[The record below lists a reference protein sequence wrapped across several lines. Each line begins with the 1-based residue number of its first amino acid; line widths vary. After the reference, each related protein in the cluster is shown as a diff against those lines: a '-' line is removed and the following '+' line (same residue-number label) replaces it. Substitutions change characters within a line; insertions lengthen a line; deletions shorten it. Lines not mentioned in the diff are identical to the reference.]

1 MGRVTLQT
9 IADEVGVS
17 RMTVSNA
24 FSRPD
29 QLSPVLRERILGV
42 ADRLGYCGP
51 DPAART
57 LSSGQSGT
65 IGVLF
70 TDTLSYAF
78 TDEVATT
85 FLAGVAGVVERAGIG
100 LTVLSAP
107 RIGRDTSV
115 ARAVVDG
122 LIVYSVDAHSAG
134 LTMARRRGM
143 PLVFVDQEPEAGI
156 PSVNVADRAGARAV
170 ADHAIG
176 LGHRHLGLMIEA
188 IGTETVLVEADAEP
202 PHHVAWERLAGWREG
217 AAEAGL
223 PAPVIVN
230 AATNSRV
237 DGAAAAELL
246 LAANPQLT
254 ALLCL
259 TDTMALGAIDAARA
273 RGLRVPEDLTVIGF
287 DDMNAAAHADPPLA
301 TVRQPV
307 AEKGR
312 LAAELLLA
320 RLADP
325 DAEPAAVL
333 LSTELV
339 VRASSG
345 PAPTGLAPTGPTAT
359 AKAATA
365 NGR

>member
-29 QLSPVLRERILGV
+29 QLSPALRERILGV

-85 FLAGVAGVVERAGIG
+85 FLAGVAGVVEREGIG

-115 ARAVVDG
+115 AGAVVDG
-122 LIVYSVDAHSAG
+122 LIIYSVDNDSAG
-134 LTMARRRGM
+134 LQMARRRGL
-143 PLVFVDQEPEAGI
+143 PLVFVDQVPEDGV
-156 PSVNVADRAGARAV
+156 PSVNVDDRAGARAV
-170 ADHAIG
+170 AEYVIG
-176 LGHRHLGLMIEA
+176 LGHRHLGLVIEA
-188 IGTETVLVEADAEP
+188 VGTDTVLVGAAAEP
-202 PHHVAWERLAGWREG
+202 PHHVVAERLAGWRDAVT
-217 AAEAGL
+217 AADL
-223 PAPVIVN
+223 PEPVVVN
-230 AATNSRV
+230 AASNSRA
-237 DGAAAAELL
+237 DGDAAARLILDTA
-246 LAANPQLT
+246 PQTT

-259 TDTMALGAIDAARA
+259 TDTMAFGALDAADA
-273 RGLRVPEDLTVIGF
+273 RGLKVPADVSIAGF
-287 DDMNAAAHADPPLA
+287 DDMRAAAHTDPPLA

-307 AEKGR
+307 TEKGR
-312 LAAELLLA
+312 LAAQLLLD
-320 RLADP
+320 RLAEP
-325 DAEPAAVL
+325 DVKPASTL
-333 LSTELV
+333 LPTELI
-339 VRASSG
+339 VRASIG
-345 PAPTGLAPTGPTAT
+345 PVPIP
-359 AKAATA
+359 
-365 NGR
+365 RRSS